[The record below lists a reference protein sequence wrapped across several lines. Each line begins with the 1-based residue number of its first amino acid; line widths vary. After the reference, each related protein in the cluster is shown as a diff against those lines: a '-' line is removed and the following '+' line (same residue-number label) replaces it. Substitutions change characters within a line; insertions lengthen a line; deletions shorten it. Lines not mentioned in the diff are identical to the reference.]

1 MIKSMTGF
9 GRAELVRNDFE
20 VVAEVR
26 SVNNRFL
33 DIQVKLPKQFY
44 HLEHEVK
51 NIVRDY
57 VTRGRV
63 NIYVNLKYE
72 NGDAQNG
79 LEVDDHAVRMY
90 LKLLQNLKKK
100 YRLGGKIKIDHLL
113 NFADIFSFEAAG
125 EYKQETWEIVK
136 QVLSQA
142 LTRFSEM
149 RSSEGEELGK
159 DLRARIENLNR
170 VVARIE
176 KIAQDRHEEDLS
188 QLRERVHDLIAD
200 ENVDEQRLQTELA
213 LMINRMDV
221 TEECVRFRSHN
232 KMFLESLKAEQS
244 IGKKLNFILQEMT
257 REANTMGSKA
267 NHAEI
272 AHLVVD
278 IKEEV
283 EKIREQ
289 VQNIE

>member
-9 GRAELVRNDFE
+9 GRAELVRNDLE

-51 NIVRDY
+51 NIVKEF

-63 NIYVNLKYE
+63 NVYVSLKYE
-72 NGDAQNG
+72 NDETLNG
-79 LEVDDHAVRMY
+79 LSIDDHAVRLY
-90 LKLLQNLKKK
+90 LKLLKNLKKK
-100 YRLGGKIKIDHLL
+100 YKLAGKIKIDHLL
-113 NFADIFSFEAAG
+113 SFTDIFSFEPVS
-125 EYKQETWEIVK
+125 EFKQETWETIK
-136 QVLSQA
+136 EVLHQA

-149 RSSEGEELGK
+149 RKGEGAELAD
-159 DLRARIENLNR
+159 DLRERINNLDR
-170 VVARIE
+170 IVTDIE
-176 KIAQDRHEEDLS
+176 KIAQNRQQEDL
-188 QLRERVHDLIAD
+188 QNLREKVRDLIAD
-200 ENVDEQRLQTELA
+200 ENIEEDRLHTEIA

-232 KMFLESLKAEQS
+232 KVFLESLSADES
-244 IGKKLNFILQEMT
+244 VGKKLNFILQEMT
-257 REANTMGSKA
+257 REANTMGAKA

-278 IKEEV
+278 LKEEV

>member
-9 GRAELVRNDFE
+9 GRAELARDEFE

-51 NIVRDY
+51 NIVKDY
-57 VTRGRV
+57 VARGRV
-63 NIYVNLKYE
+63 NVYVNLKYE
-72 NGDAQNG
+72 NDDGQNG
-79 LEVDDHAVRMY
+79 LEIDDHVVRMY
-90 LKLLQNLKKK
+90 LKLLENLKKK
-100 YRLGGKIKIDHLL
+100 YRLSGKIKIDHLL
-113 NFADIFSFEAAG
+113 NFTDIFSFEAVG
-125 EYKQETWEIVK
+125 EYKKETWEAIQ
-136 QVLSQA
+136 QVIIAA
-142 LTRFSEM
+142 LENFSEM
-149 RSSEGEELGK
+149 RAREGEELEK
-159 DLRARIENLNR
+159 DLRGRIENLDR
-170 VVARIE
+170 IVSDIE
-176 KIAQDRHEEDLS
+176 KIAHNRHETDLM
-188 QLRERVHDLIAD
+188 QLREKVHELIAD
-200 ENVDEQRLQTELA
+200 ENIDEQRLQTEIA

-232 KMFLESLKAEQS
+232 KMFLGSLSAEQA

-278 IKEEV
+278 LKEEV

>member
-9 GRAELVRNDFE
+9 GRAELAKDDFE
-20 VVAEVR
+20 VLAEVR

-33 DIQVKLPKQFY
+33 DVQVKLPKQFY

-57 VTRGRV
+57 IARGRV
-63 NIYVNLKYE
+63 NVYVNLKYQ
-72 NGDAQNG
+72 NGDGANG
-79 LEVDDHAVRMY
+79 LEIDDHVVRMY
-90 LKLLQNLKKK
+90 LKLLENLKKK
-100 YRLGGKIKIDHLL
+100 YRLSGKIKIDHLL
-113 NFADIFSFEAAG
+113 NFTDIFSFEAVG
-125 EYKQETWEIVK
+125 EFKPETWEAIKETIIV
-136 QVLSQA
+136 A
-142 LTRFSEM
+142 LENFSDM
-149 RSSEGEELGK
+149 RTKEGSELEK
-159 DLRARIENLNR
+159 DLRARIGNLE
-170 VVARIE
+170 RIVSDVE
-176 KIAQDRHEEDLS
+176 KIARDRQDSDLS
-188 QLRERVHDLIAD
+188 QLRDRVRELIKD
-200 ENVDEQRLQTELA
+200 ENVDEQRLQTEIA
-213 LMINRMDV
+213 LMVNRMDV

-232 KMFLESLKAEQS
+232 KMFLDSLATEES

-278 IKEEV
+278 LKEEV